1 MGILAG
7 ALHPISGSAIKSS
20 DKIGYIG
27 ASPLILED
35 TLRENLKYASKQE
48 ILDSKMIDLLDE
60 FKVFTETNSEDLNKI
75 ISNKTLSS
83 GQMQKIS
90 FIRAF
95 LSDCEILFLD
105 ESTSNLDIGTKK
117 QISEILNSKKI
128 TIINSTHNAED
139 FDFDDHF
146 KIIIDENDRRL
157 IKPSN
162 I

>member
-1 MGILAG
+1 LGILTG
-7 ALHPISGSAIKSS
+7 ALNPTSGSAIKSS
-20 DKIGYIG
+20 DKFGYIG

-35 TLRENLKYASKQE
+35 TLRENLKYASKKD
-48 ILDSKMIDLLDE
+48 ISDIKMLEYLDE
-60 FKVFTETNSEDLNKI
+60 FKVFTETSTEDLDQI

-95 LSDCEILFLD
+95 LSSCEILFLD

-117 QISEILNSKKI
+117 QISDILNSKEI

-139 FDFDDHF
+139 FNFDAHF
-146 KIIIDENDRRL
+146 KIVIDKDDRRL
-157 IKPSN
+157 IQPLN